1 MCMPDLSP
9 RIFDYRGYVIC
20 MECEERISEEQLW
33 QNAIN
38 MWIKAKGDNG

>member
-1 MCMPDLSP
+1 MCIPDLSP
-9 RIFDYRGYVIC
+9 KIFDYRGYVIC

-38 MWIKAKGDNG
+38 MWIKAKEGKG